1 MIRKT
6 LLLALVAASI
16 GLLAAGCGSS
26 SSKPSSSPP
35 ASTSGGGT
43 GTNPGSTTASG
54 GGGGGGVSSNPA
66 VKAAVAACKSRIN
79 STSQLSSSL
88 KTKLTK
94 LCDQAG
100 SGNLSGAKKI
110 AAEVCKEIVN
120 ANLPSGTPSAIKD
133 QALAACKK
141 AA

>member
-6 LLLALVAASI
+6 LSLVLVL
-16 GLLAAGCGSS
+16 GVTGGLAAGCGS

-35 ASTSGGGT
+35 ASTSSAGGT
-43 GTNPGSTTASG
+43 GTSAAGSTTASG
-54 GGGGGGVSSNPA
+54 GSSSSSNPA
-66 VKAAVAACKSRIN
+66 VVAAVSACKSRIN
-79 STSQLSSSL
+79 STASLSSTL
-88 KTKLTK
+88 KAHLTK

-100 SGNLSGAKKI
+100 AGNLSGAKKI
-110 AAEVCKEIVN
+110 ASEVCKEIVD
-120 ANLPSGTPSAIKD
+120 ANLPSGTPSSIKN